1 MHESVTLF
9 LEMFGP
15 LEWAWFAASVAIFV
29 VSIIAFRHRRRID
42 TWLLLIGSSAFL
54 AKHLFWD
61 VFMLF
66 LLGYQVVQESSAFAQ
81 IFYPGA
87 HASAP
92 WTSYLAMSL
101 LGISLLFPTGVVV
114 YLVKATRTHLTRRWS
129 LRRTAVR
136 STVR

>member
-1 MHESVTLF
+1 V
-9 LEMFGP
+9 
-15 LEWAWFAASVAIFV
+15 
-29 VSIIAFRHRRRID
+29 
-42 TWLLLIGSSAFL
+42 LLLIGSSAFF
-54 AKHLFWD
+54 AKYLFWD

-66 LLGYQVVQESSAFAQ
+66 LLGYLSGHEDSAFAQ

-101 LGISLLFPTGVVV
+101 VGISLLFPIGVVV

-129 LRRTAVR
+129 ERRTAVR
-136 STVR
+136 PPLR